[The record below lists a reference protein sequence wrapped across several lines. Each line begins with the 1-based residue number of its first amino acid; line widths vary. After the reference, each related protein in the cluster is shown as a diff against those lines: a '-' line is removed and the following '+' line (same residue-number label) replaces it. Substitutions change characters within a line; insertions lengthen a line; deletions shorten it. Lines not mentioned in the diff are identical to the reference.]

1 MKVNAILAAAF
12 VGGVSATPTKL
23 EARQGALGF
32 GPYGGVSSTTDS
44 NLQNHAIYMPT
55 TSGTKGKFPVL
66 VWGNGGCGGDGNANS
81 KFLSVVASYGY
92 LAIASGRPGGSGST
106 TSAMMKQSIDFAV
119 KYAGQGKYANVDATK
134 IMASGFSCG
143 GVEAMDMSWDSRV
156 TTIGVISSGLL
167 TNYTAASK
175 YTKPILYAIGGS
187 GDVAYQNAE
196 RDYKA
201 LPSGTP
207 AWKGNLNLG
216 HGGDLFGN
224 NGGKFGRAGVY
235 WMEWLFRGDKTAEAY
250 FLGDG
255 AKVDGWAI
263 EKKNLDKI
271 KPAVATPAA

>member
-1 MKVNAILAAAF
+1 M
-12 VGGVSATPTKL
+12 
-23 EARQGALGF
+23 
-32 GPYGGVSSTTDS
+32 
-44 NLQNHAIYMPT
+44 
-55 TSGTKGKFPVL
+55 L
-66 VWGNGGCGGDGNANS
+66 VWGNGGCGGDGNSNS

-119 KYAGQGKYANVDATK
+119 KYAGTGKYANVDATK

-187 GDVAYQNAE
+187 GDVAYQNVSLFSLFAFFLSTCTALTRWGQAE

-224 NGGKFGRAGVY
+224 NGGKFGRAGIY
-235 WMEWLFRGDKTAEAY
+235 WMEWLFRGDKTAETY

-271 KPAVATPAA
+271 KPATAAPVAA